1 MWGGRRSANALVLG
15 VSCPCSVVITKLD
28 VLDTFKEIRIG
39 VSYTLDGKPVEG
51 MPGEASVCGGART
64 LSIRVFH

>member
-1 MWGGRRSANALVLG
+1 MRNANALVLG

-64 LSIRVFH
+64 LSICVFH